1 MRKVM
6 VLGWSDD
13 AVSPVKVD
21 RGEATFH
28 GFTTDSCI
36 DEGQLLTYPAAIVE
50 WPSGEVTSLYV
61 DFIRFLD
68 API

>member
-1 MRKVM
+1 MRRVM

-13 AVSPVKVD
+13 EANPVKVD

-36 DEGQLLTYPAAIVE
+36 DEGHPVTFPAAIVE
-50 WPSGEVTSLYV
+50 WPNGEVTSIYV

-68 API
+68 SPS